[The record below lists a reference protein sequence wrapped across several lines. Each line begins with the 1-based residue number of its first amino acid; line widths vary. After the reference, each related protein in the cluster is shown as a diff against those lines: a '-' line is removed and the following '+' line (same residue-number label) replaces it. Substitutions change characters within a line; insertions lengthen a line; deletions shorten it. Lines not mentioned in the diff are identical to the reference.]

1 VIEDHRHC
9 VVCGK
14 PTDPDKTVCSASCE
28 EILNRQQKSMKRSR
42 LIMLVIFIVLFIF
55 IILSSLLSKPA

>member
-1 VIEDHRHC
+1 MVEDHKHC

-14 PTDPDKTVCSASCE
+14 PTDPDKTVCSLSCE

-42 LIMLVIFIVLFIF
+42 LIMLVIFVILFIF
-55 IILSSLLSKPA
+55 IIVSSLLSKPT

>member
-1 VIEDHRHC
+1 
-9 VVCGK
+9 
-14 PTDPDKTVCSASCE
+14 
-28 EILNRQQKSMKRSR
+28 LNRQQKSMKRSR